1 MTVSPPRRGR
11 WLLLALIVLAL
22 GLVAWWRTRSAPS
35 PATAATR
42 AAPTASAPATL
53 DLAATDVVTLR
64 RATFTQYAAVSGSLK
79 ARQSAFVKARVA
91 GDLLSLSVREG
102 EAVRAGQVIG
112 QIDVRDAELRVRQ
125 AEQQALAAQAQLA
138 VAERTLANNQALVGQ
153 GFISATALDT
163 AKLSADSAR
172 ATWQAA
178 QAALDLARKGQ
189 ADASLVAPL
198 AGRVAQ
204 RLAQPGERL
213 AVDAK
218 VVEIVDLSQIE
229 LEAAVSAQDV
239 VKVREG
245 ARARVTVDGLAEP
258 LAAQVARINPSA
270 SSTSRT
276 VNVYLSLPSHPAL
289 RQGLFAQGQI
299 DLGQHEALVVPSD
312 ALRLDQPQPALLVI
326 EAGQV
331 QRRPV
336 RVGLSGEVE
345 GVAVSEVL
353 DGVPAGAQALAARVG
368 LVRAGT
374 PVRLPASAAR

>member
-1 MTVSPPRRGR
+1 MTVSLRHRRR

-22 GLVAWWRTRSAPS
+22 GAAALWRARAVPAPGAAAASVASA
-35 PATAATR
+35 
-42 AAPTASAPATL
+42 ASAPVTL
-53 DLAATDVVTLR
+53 ELGAADVVTLR
-64 RATFTQYAAVSGSLK
+64 RTAFTQYAAVSGSLK

-112 QIDVRDAELRVRQ
+112 QMDVRDADLRVRQ

-138 VAERTLANNQALVGQ
+138 LAERTLTNNQALVGQ

-178 QAALDLARKGQ
+178 QAALDLARKSQ
-189 ADASLVAPL
+189 ADATLVAPF

-229 LEAAVSAQDV
+229 LEAAVSAQEV

-245 ARARVTVDGLAEP
+245 ARAQVTVDGLTEP
-258 LAAQVARINPSA
+258 LAAQVVRINPSA
-270 SSTSRT
+270 SSASRT

-299 DLGQHEALVVPSD
+299 DLGQREALVVPSD

-345 GVAVSEVL
+345 GVAVTEVL

-374 PVRLPASAAR
+374 PVRLPASAAH

>member
-1 MTVSPPRRGR
+1 MTVSPPPRGR

-22 GLVAWWRTRSAPS
+22 GLVAWWRVRSAPS
-35 PATAATR
+35 PATAAPL
-42 AAPTASAPATL
+42 AAPNASAPATL
-53 DLAATDVVTLR
+53 DLEAADVVTLR
-64 RATFTQYAAVSGSLK
+64 RATFTQHAAVSGSLK

-218 VVEIVDLSQIE
+218 VVEIVDLSQME

-245 ARARVTVDGLAEP
+245 ARAQVTVDGLAEP
-258 LAAQVARINPSA
+258 LAAHVARINPSA
-270 SSTSRT
+270 SSASRT

-289 RQGLFAQGQI
+289 RQGLFAQGHI
-299 DLGQHEALVVPSD
+299 DLGQRDALVVPSD

-326 EAGQV
+326 EAGRV

-353 DGVPAGAQALAARVG
+353 EGVPAGAQALAARVG

>member
-1 MTVSPPRRGR
+1 MTVSPSPRGR

-22 GLVAWWRTRSAPS
+22 GLVALWRARSTSS

-53 DLAATDVVTLR
+53 DLAAADVVTLR

-245 ARARVTVDGLAEP
+245 ARARV
-258 LAAQVARINPSA
+258 
-270 SSTSRT
+270 
-276 VNVYLSLPSHPAL
+276 
-289 RQGLFAQGQI
+289 
-299 DLGQHEALVVPSD
+299 
-312 ALRLDQPQPALLVI
+312 
-326 EAGQV
+326 
-331 QRRPV
+331 
-336 RVGLSGEVE
+336 
-345 GVAVSEVL
+345 
-353 DGVPAGAQALAARVG
+353 
-368 LVRAGT
+368 
-374 PVRLPASAAR
+374 